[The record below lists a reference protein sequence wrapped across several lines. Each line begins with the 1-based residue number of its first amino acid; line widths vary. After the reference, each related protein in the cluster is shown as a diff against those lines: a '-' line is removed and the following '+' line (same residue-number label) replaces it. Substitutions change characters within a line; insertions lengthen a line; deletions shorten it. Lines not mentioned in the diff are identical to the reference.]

1 MLLRLHFE
9 NERAFWIALDCD
21 PALVHSYI
29 DPLSGKWALGQSVWG
44 ADAGIRTRSQ
54 LCLELRE
61 ATERSRWALIARWWI
76 SLLLF
81 NSALIAGLPG
91 GWDALISV
99 AEDPDPDYP
108 PPQTP
113 STTETVRR
121 SVEGLKPSPL
131 SHLGMDFFFV
141 WKRGDQTR
149 LGGILLDLKELK
161 GAIASILEQ
170 GPLPHLLVYI
180 SPKDV
185 IELNKAFLGGSCR
198 SCCLRSVKR
207 PATLRALTYAPN

>member
-1 MLLRLHFE
+1 
-9 NERAFWIALDCD
+9 
-21 PALVHSYI
+21 
-29 DPLSGKWALGQSVWG
+29 
-44 ADAGIRTRSQ
+44 
-54 LCLELRE
+54 
-61 ATERSRWALIARWWI
+61 
-76 SLLLF
+76 
-81 NSALIAGLPG
+81 
-91 GWDALISV
+91 
-99 AEDPDPDYP
+99 
-108 PPQTP
+108 
-113 STTETVRR
+113 
-121 SVEGLKPSPL
+121 
-131 SHLGMDFFFV
+131 MDFFFV